1 MTRPPTVRLYSLALT
16 ILAVLALNGCAAT
29 TFPSTSPVPCNACG
43 PARTPEMIS
52 GIVSKPD
59 GDGPFPALVSLHG
72 CSGRV
77 SSRWHHYLVSLG
89 YVVLA
94 VDSFS
99 KRGISSVCKG
109 KASVHSSTFGSGKMT
124 PLERVLDAYGGLNFL
139 ATLPYV
145 DRDRVGVIGWSHGGA
160 VSLRSLLIANE
171 GFWWPKDAPLKFAA
185 GVSFYPTCTS
195 HNTVSPGYYAPL
207 LVLIGEKDTWATP
220 DRCISLVRRGV
231 RAGDEPLSVHV
242 FPDSYHGFDCGNCSY
257 NFMGHRIEGNPAA
270 RSQARS
276 MVAEFL
282 ERHLK

>member
-1 MTRPPTVRLYSLALT
+1 MTKPPSFRTYSLALA
-16 ILAVLALNGCAAT
+16 ILTVLLLSGCAAT

-43 PARTPEMIS
+43 PARTPDTIS
-52 GIVSKPD
+52 GEVHKPD

-72 CSGRV
+72 CNGGIPGG
-77 SSRWHHYLVSLG
+77 WHRYLTSLG

-99 KRGISSVCKG
+99 KRGISSVCRHRG
-109 KASVHSSTFGSGKMT
+109 RFSSGGVRMT

-145 DRDRVGVIGWSHGGA
+145 DRNRVGVIGWSHGGA
-160 VSLRSLLIANE
+160 VSLRSLLISNE
-171 GFWWPKDAPLKFAA
+171 GFYWPRDPQLKFAA
-185 GVSFYPTCTS
+185 GISFYPSCTS
-195 HNTVSPGYYAPL
+195 HNTGRPGYYAPV
-207 LVLIGEKDTWATP
+207 LVLVGEKDTWATP
-220 DRCISLVRRGV
+220 DACTSLVKRGL

-242 FPDSYHGFDCGNCSY
+242 FPDSHHGFDCANCGSY
-257 NFMGHRIEGNPAA
+257 LFKGHRIEGNPEA
-270 RSQARS
+270 RRQARA